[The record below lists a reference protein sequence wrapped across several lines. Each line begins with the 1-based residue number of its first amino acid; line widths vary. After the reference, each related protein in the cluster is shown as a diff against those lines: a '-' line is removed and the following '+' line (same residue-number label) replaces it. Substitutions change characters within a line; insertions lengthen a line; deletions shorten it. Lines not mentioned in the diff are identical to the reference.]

1 MDIKRAVTNLVYK
14 RSIDQKLFEI
24 TAKIAADM
32 VSGMPISEKPDKTE
46 TESTA
51 LDFLLALASEDV
63 SAYISDISD
72 LRREFSRWITRRDS
86 PAKSELWSIVSA
98 ALLSLEK
105 AGKVFR
111 PKAYRRFSNNNRT
124 PWFLKGNEGKTP
136 DWNAESILSKNM
148 PRLRGKRE
156 KDKILS
162 PEEACKMVTTVL
174 KTMNG
179 EISMS
184 RIFELI
190 KANVPLFSVSVSL
203 DAGIQTEDSSL
214 DMYERLESSAVLSD
228 YSFLINEERDI
239 AVSHIWKEASAVC
252 RGTGSGSLIEGAKIL
267 CCYVLPKDAFGTKTT
282 LDKFGPTSTVQ
293 DVAKDLRKIL
303 AKWMPAEKK
312 PGKDTLENFI
322 YMETVGAILSA
333 LTDLCSEN
341 NLCRSFYDSM
351 KQGLSR

>member
-1 MDIKRAVTNLVYK
+1 
-14 RSIDQKLFEI
+14 
-24 TAKIAADM
+24 
-32 VSGMPISEKPDKTE
+32 
-46 TESTA
+46 
-51 LDFLLALASEDV
+51 
-63 SAYISDISD
+63 
-72 LRREFSRWITRRDS
+72 
-86 PAKSELWSIVSA
+86 
-98 ALLSLEK
+98 
-105 AGKVFR
+105 
-111 PKAYRRFSNNNRT
+111 
-124 PWFLKGNEGKTP
+124 
-136 DWNAESILSKNM
+136 
-148 PRLRGKRE
+148 
-156 KDKILS
+156 
-162 PEEACKMVTTVL
+162 MVTTVL

-228 YSFLINEERDI
+228 YSFLINEERI
-239 AVSHIWKEASAVC
+239 AVSHIWKKLQPFAVEQDPEALLKAQNPC
-252 RGTGSGSLIEGAKIL
+252 SLRFTE
-267 CCYVLPKDAFGTKTT
+267 DAFGTKTT

-303 AKWMPAEKK
+303 INGCLPKK
-312 PGKDTLENFI
+312 NQEKDTLENFI